1 MQIDPQQLARMT
13 PEQRELFEQIQAE
26 LKAIYE
32 ENPLH
37 SFHACPEPC
46 GLPGCE
52 ARPKQYEFMAAVTR
66 IAAAFA
72 GNRFGKTCANV
83 VWVIIQH
90 TPDEMLPERLKPFKR
105 PRPDGL
111 GPVTG
116 RYLCPSQK
124 AIETIVLPEMRKWMP
139 VSILRGGNWAKSYSK
154 QHNILYFDDGGRLEF
169 YTYEQDPAVMVGAS
183 LDYVVYDEPP
193 PEGHFRE
200 NLVRTVDRKGCHRFG
215 LTGVNM
221 KGGGIGW
228 LKRDIYDHPDDPNIT
243 VVRGSIHDNPL
254 LSAEEIEFTL
264 AQFPE
269 EEREAREHGTL
280 LHFGG
285 MVYPKWRNYIV
296 KAPPKEF
303 IRGKDVVVGIDPG
316 YRRAAF
322 IWVMFDDRNRAL
334 VFHEAFVEKG
344 DAHDYV
350 RVIRQGNSKWEIR
363 DAQYVID
370 PYAGNQHGHADGNTV
385 KDELQRQG
393 LFCQHPTVLDK
404 DAIVYGGVQQIWRRM
419 KEGGFHVS
427 EDCRHLNYEAEE
439 YRTEDRPDGIF
450 QAVKERDH
458 GMDAVRYACT
468 LRPWYPDL
476 TAQLEE
482 EPFIPGN
489 APTHRQLVAWANARE
504 RDTYE
509 GPPMG
514 HLS

>member
-1 MQIDPQQLARMT
+1 MQFDLSQLEKLT
-13 PEQRELFEQIQAE
+13 PEQRELFEELQAE
-26 LKAIYE
+26 YKAILE

-37 SFHACPEPC
+37 GFHACAEPC
-46 GLPGCE
+46 GAPGCE
-52 ARPKQYEFMAAVTR
+52 ARPKQHAFMAAVTR
-66 IAAAFA
+66 IVAAFA

-90 TPDEMLPERLKPFKR
+90 TPDEMLPERLKRFKR
-105 PRPDGL
+105 PRPAGL
-111 GPVTG
+111 GPGTG
-116 RYLCPSQK
+116 RDLGPSQK

-139 VSILRGGNWAKSYSK
+139 VSILRGGNWAKAYSK

-200 NLVRTVDRKGCHRFG
+200 NLVRTIDRQGCHRFG

-228 LKRDIYDHPDDPNIT
+228 LKRDIYDRPDEPDIT

-254 LSAEEIEFTL
+254 LSADEIAFTL

-296 KAPPKEF
+296 PAPPADY

-316 YRRAAF
+316 YRVAAF
-322 IWVMFDDRNRAL
+322 IWVMFDDRNRGL
-334 VFHEAFVEKG
+334 VFHEAYVER
-344 DAHDYV
+344 AESVLDYIKA
-350 RVIRQGNSKWEIR
+350 IRQGNSKWNVR
-363 DAQYVID
+363 DPQYVID
-370 PYAGNQHGHADGNTV
+370 PYAANVHGHTGGLTV
-385 KDELQRQG
+385 KEELQRQG
-393 LFCQHPTVLDK
+393 LFCQHPAVLDK

-419 KEGGFHVS
+419 KEGGFMVS
-427 EDCRHLNYEAEE
+427 EACRQLNYEAEE
-439 YRTEDRPDGIF
+439 YRTEDRPDGLF
-450 QAVKERDH
+450 QVVKERDH
-458 GMDAVRYACT
+458 GLDAARYAFT
-468 LRPWYPDL
+468 LRPWYPDFQRL
-476 TAQLEE
+476 LKDEE
-482 EPFIPGN
+482 FVPGV
-489 APTHRQLVAWANARE
+489 APTAAWLAS
-504 RDTYE
+504 RDVHE
-509 GPPMG
+509 PPHGPMG
-514 HLS
+514 PLS